1 MTKVETIGRKRDK
14 LLKDLS
20 FLKDFYLAGGTALA
34 LQIEHRNSLDLDFY
48 IQKKFDNQKLLQ
60 KLEKRFNNIK
70 LIQNP
75 TDTLIVEINDI
86 SVSFFHYPYSLIGPF
101 VKLNGYPLLAS
112 SKDIAAMKLVAII
125 QKATKRDFIDIY
137 FLIKKFGLGSIIKV
151 AEKKYPSFN
160 SYLLLQAIT
169 FFEDIGKHDTRRI
182 FMIENVSWLEIKK
195 YLIKAVDEFKNSL

>member
-1 MTKVETIGRKRDK
+1 MANAEIIGEERDK

-48 IQKKFDNQKLLQ
+48 TQKKFDNQKLLQ
-60 KLEKRFNNIK
+60 DLEKRFDNIK

-75 TDTLIVEINDI
+75 ADTLIVEINDI
-86 SVSFFHYPYSLIGPF
+86 SASFFHYPYSLIYPL

-112 SKDIAAMKLVAII
+112 LNDIAAMKLVAIV
-125 QKATKRDFIDIY
+125 QRATKRDFIDIY
-137 FLIKKFGLGSIIKV
+137 FLIKKFGMEAILKM

-160 SYLLLQAIT
+160 AYLSLQALT
-169 FFEDIGKHDTRRI
+169 FFEDIGKQDTRRI
-182 FMIENVSWLEIKK
+182 FMIENVSWLEIRK
-195 YLIKAVDEFKNSL
+195 YLIKVVDEFKSNL